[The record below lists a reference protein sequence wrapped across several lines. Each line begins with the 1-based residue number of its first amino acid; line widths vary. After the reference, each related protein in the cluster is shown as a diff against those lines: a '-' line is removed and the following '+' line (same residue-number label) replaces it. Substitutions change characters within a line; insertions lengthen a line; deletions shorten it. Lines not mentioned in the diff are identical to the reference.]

1 MGKTIFDM
9 DPFTFVYAGISWVT
23 FVYAMFFDGIVYTW
37 WNWPIAIGTSAFFAA
52 LWPVYWIMEIFL

>member
-1 MGKTIFDM
+1 M